1 MSVGDF
7 DRKTIIINSTYRE
20 SGTDSN
26 FLWRFQERIENIRHA
41 ELRYF
46 VLENGVYNV
55 TDNNNTFWW
64 YEGWNGSTWA
74 HITQVTIPADQYDTN
89 TFVSTLGLLLTA
101 VSLGTVTNIYLC
113 QLNSQGVLTISTS
126 STGTDFGIAF
136 TDGLL
141 NFPDTA
147 KLMGFKYTTD
157 EPSSSTLLSFLYKT
171 IVADEPINIVGFDY
185 VLIRSQK
192 LGNDISFYG
201 YGGGNAVTQFN
212 SGNPVRGSATSCFCF
227 IPNIT
232 PTANIGSLIYDN
244 QRPPMITTLKYPYSL
259 DYVDIV
265 LVDKNGFE
273 VDTRN
278 YPVTLVIELYTD
290 KISQNVFS
298 HR

>member
-20 SGTDSN
+20 SGTDAN
-26 FLWRFQERIENIRHA
+26 FSWRFQERIEGIRHA

-46 VLENGVYNV
+46 VLENGVYNI
-55 TDNNNTFWW
+55 TDQNNTFWW
-64 YEGWNGSTWA
+64 YEGWNGSTWQ
-74 HITQVTIPADQYDTN
+74 HITQVSIPIDQYDTN

-101 VSLGTVTNIYLC
+101 VSTATVNNLYLC
-113 QLNSQGVLTISTS
+113 QLNSDGRLSISTT

-136 TDGLL
+136 TNGIISYP
-141 NFPDTA
+141 NTA
-147 KLMGFKYTTD
+147 KLLGFTYNTG
-157 EPSSSTLLSFLYKT
+157 EPAHSTLVSLLYKT
-171 IVADEPINIVGFDY
+171 LVAQEAINITGFDY
-185 VLIRSQK
+185 VLVRSQK

-201 YGGGNAVTQFN
+201 YGGGLQGLTEGAPN
-212 SGNPVRGSATSCFCF
+212 RGSATSCFCF
-227 IPNIT
+227 VPNIT
-232 PTANIGSLIYDN
+232 PTQNIGSLIYDN

-259 DYVDIV
+259 DYVDIT

-273 VDTRN
+273 VDTRG

-290 KISQNVFS
+290 KTSQNVIS